1 VKNTTELELDKLDHP
16 PVLRSRGWEWI
27 RGALAGLGA
36 RKAPR
41 RLRLC
46 ESLPLGEKRFV
57 AVIEFETQCFLVG
70 GGAAS
75 VALLARLG
83 EGPDFAA
90 LLTEWCERQ
99 R

>member
-1 VKNTTELELDKLDHP
+1 MQARANKLDQSLP
-16 PVLRSRGWEWI
+16 GLRLGWREWI
-27 RGALAGLGA
+27 RSRLASVRV

-46 ESLPLGEKRFV
+46 ETMALGEKRFV
-57 AVIEFETQCFLVG
+57 AVIEFEGQQFLVG

-75 VALLARLG
+75 VNLLARLG
-83 EGPDFAA
+83 ESPDFSA
-90 LLTEWCERQ
+90 LLTQWCERQ

>member
-1 VKNTTELELDKLDHP
+1 MEPRADKLGEP
-16 PVLRSRGWEWI
+16 LPVVRSRWWEWI
-27 RGALAGLGA
+27 RSGLATVRV

-46 ESLPLGEKRFV
+46 ESLALGEKRFV
-57 AVIEFETQCFLVG
+57 AVIEFETERFLVG
-70 GGAAS
+70 GGTAS
-75 VALLARLG
+75 VNLLARLG
-83 EGPDFAA
+83 ESPDFSA

>member
-1 VKNTTELELDKLDHP
+1 MQTDVDKMDKPASLS
-16 PVLRSRGWEWI
+16 LSRCWEWM
-27 RGALAGLGA
+27 RGALAGVRV

-46 ESLPLGEKRFV
+46 ESLALGEKRFV
-57 AVIEFETQCFLVG
+57 AVIEFETERFLVG

-75 VALLARLG
+75 VNLLARLG
-83 EGPDFAA
+83 ESPDFAA

>member
-1 VKNTTELELDKLDHP
+1 MQTRVDKLDKP
-16 PVLRSRGWEWI
+16 SPIQRPRWWEWVI
-27 RGALAGLGA
+27 AAVRV

-46 ESLPLGEKRFV
+46 ESLALGEKRFV
-57 AVIEFETQCFLVG
+57 AVIEFETQRFLVG

-75 VALLARLG
+75 VNLLARLG
-83 EGPDFAA
+83 ESPDFST

>member
-1 VKNTTELELDKLDHP
+1 MQASENKMNQPAAP
-16 PVLRSRGWEWI
+16 PFS
-27 RGALAGLGA
+27 GAWQWMRNALSGVRIG
-36 RKAPR
+36 KTPR

-46 ESLPLGEKRFV
+46 ESLSLGEKRFV
-57 AVIEFETQCFLVG
+57 AVIEFETERFLVG

-75 VALLARLG
+75 VNLLARLG

-90 LLTEWCERQ
+90 LLSEWSERQ

>member
-1 VKNTTELELDKLDHP
+1 MEPMVDELGK
-16 PVLRSRGWEWI
+16 PVPVPRSSWWARTL
-27 RGALAGLGA
+27 GALAA
-36 RKAPR
+36 IRVRKAPR

-46 ESLPLGEKRFV
+46 ESLTLGEKRFV
-57 AVIEFETQCFLVG
+57 AVIQFDSQQFLVG

-75 VALLARLG
+75 VNLLARLG
-83 EGPDFAA
+83 ESPDFSA

>member
-1 VKNTTELELDKLDHP
+1 MQTGVDKIDKP
-16 PVLRSRGWEWI
+16 AFFAVSRCWEWM
-27 RGALAGLGA
+27 RGALAGVRA

-46 ESLPLGEKRFV
+46 ESLALGEKRFV
-57 AVIEFETQCFLVG
+57 AVIEFETERFLVG
-70 GGAAS
+70 GGASS
-75 VALLARLG
+75 VNLLARLG
-83 EGPDFAA
+83 ESPDFAA